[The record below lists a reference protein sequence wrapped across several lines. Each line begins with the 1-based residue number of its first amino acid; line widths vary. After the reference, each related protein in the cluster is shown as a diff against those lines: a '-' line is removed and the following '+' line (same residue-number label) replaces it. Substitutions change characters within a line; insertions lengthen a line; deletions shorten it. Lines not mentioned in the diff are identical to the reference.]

1 MLKITA
7 QALLGCVHMTEINA
21 IQILKVL
28 DQTGRLVLRGAS
40 SLVLLRDAIRLA
52 VRHAGVTVQFDP
64 ASERRLVDYL
74 TLAGFTA
81 AERATTGAIVGL
93 LLGSLFGRPTAGML
107 IGTALGASSGASAGI
122 ALVRKGWRIN
132 ARREADGTP
141 LLQVVA
147 A

>member
-1 MLKITA
+1 MKK
-7 QALLGCVHMTEINA
+7 INA
-21 IQILKVL
+21 IQVLNVL
-28 DQTGRLVLRGAS
+28 DQTGRLVLRGTS
-40 SLVLLRDAIRLA
+40 SLVLLRDALRLA

-74 TLAGFTA
+74 TLAGLTT

-93 LLGSLFGRPTAGML
+93 LLGSLLGRPTAGML
-107 IGTALGASSGASAGI
+107 IGSAVGATSGATAGI

-132 ARREADGTP
+132 ALREADGTP

-147 A
+147 T